1 VFSPIQ
7 PHAKEN
13 LQQWIYQTHVLAFY
27 NPFVYPLQYVAFALV
42 IPVHLE
48 VGQEFAFASLISCS
62 WRSSNRS
69 CSSAGKVSHVG
80 LILLVETSE
89 LSFELAIEDRS

>member
-42 IPVHLE
+42 VPVHLE
-48 VGQEFAFASLISCS
+48 VDQEFRLCFLDQLFL
-62 WRSSNRS
+62 
-69 CSSAGKVSHVG
+69 V
-80 LILLVETSE
+80 LLEQE
-89 LSFELAIEDRS
+89 LFFSR